1 MSRDGEI
8 AVRNGVKD
16 RAALSFARYSKA
28 PTYQS
33 LVPYPFAT
41 LLSEN
46 IQRHFPLRQKLFLSL
61 VGREISLGSVAT

>member
-1 MSRDGEI
+1 MSKDDEI
-8 AVRNGVKD
+8 AVIDGVKN
-16 RAALSFARYSKA
+16 RAALSFARYSKV

-33 LVPYPFAT
+33 LDLLSIAT

-46 IQRHFPLRQKLFLSL
+46 IQRHFPLPQELFPSL